1 MGSKNIAIGASGYIS
16 ASSVADLYGCGFGS
30 KLEMYHRYK
39 GLKFDKVIS
48 DEVKES
54 MAFGTAFESTV
65 AKYAAKKLGLKN
77 LKACKTL
84 AFWADDMPYFI
95 CHPDFLVKTKDKNG
109 RRVAIEC
116 KCVKPFAEGWGESG
130 STEIPDNYRFQVQS
144 YFACEVPCDVV
155 YVACMKGNRI
165 NIYEILPDANVI
177 ASIRAKVKE
186 AKEEFDAGIVP
197 EAKGFDETVTYYKAK
212 VDLTKDLELATD
224 PILELYKEISKNHT
238 DLTEAQ
244 AEEKRLKEELIKKIG
259 EGNVGF
265 YTHDA
270 DGAPKKICYWSE
282 KNGNPKLNFDKFA
295 KEHPDINLEDY
306 MERTKNRQFNIA
318 YTKE

>member
-1 MGSKNIAIGASGYIS
+1 MGNGKIKIAASGYIS
-16 ASSVADLYGCGFGS
+16 ASGVADLYGCGFGS

-39 GLKFDKVIS
+39 GLPFEKTIS
-48 DEVKES
+48 DEVRES
-54 MAFGTAFESTV
+54 MDFGSAFETTV
-65 AKYAAKKLGLKN
+65 ARYAAKKLGLKN

-95 CHPDFLVKTKDKNG
+95 CHPDFLVKTKNKDE
-109 RRVAIEC
+109 RRVALEC
-116 KCVKPFAEGWGESG
+116 KCVKPFSQDWGESG

-155 YVACMKGNRI
+155 YVCCMKGNRV
-165 NIYEILPDANVI
+165 NTYEILPDSDVI
-177 ASIRAKVKE
+177 ADIRKRVRE
-186 AKEEFDAGIVP
+186 AKEEFDKGIVP
-197 EAKGFDETVTYYKAK
+197 EAKGLEETANYYKTK
-212 VDLTKDLELATD
+212 IDFTKDLEMATD

-238 DLTEAQ
+238 ALTKAQ
-244 AEEKRLKEELIKKIG
+244 EEEKKLKEKLIKEIG

-265 YTHDA
+265 YTHDT

-282 KNGNPKLNFDKFA
+282 KNGSPKVNFERFA
-295 KEHPDINLEDY
+295 KDHPDIDLQDY

-318 YTKE
+318 YEKE